1 MLGSKDTGH
10 RLILAAITVAAL
22 CLAVIRLD
30 YGSLYY
36 DEAAT
41 FFLAH
46 SPGAME
52 NDVNHGPFY
61 FSLMAFW
68 IGLGGES
75 EFWMRFFSALCFA
88 LTAPVV
94 YVIGR
99 TVDSRRVG
107 LYAACLAATS
117 PLLIHHARQ
126 ARMYPM
132 LTLFCSLALMSAALI
147 ISGWRDAQASQ
158 RLSPRK
164 GILWI
169 IYIAA
174 VLGGMCSHNTA
185 ALLPVVTTLILL
197 AAIAAAPRFRWRKL
211 RNLIAAN
218 MIVLALYLF
227 YLFSFSSTLN
237 SFNYWLQKE
246 RIQSLREILH
256 SALPIY
262 GNRHLFIQTAALAGL
277 FVLALW
283 VWRRRKEW
291 DWFGFIFIGPLGFP
305 MLTLAASLFIQ
316 PVFFTRVL
324 VWASIPYYVGC
335 AAGIVWLPNVGLRR
349 IALVG
354 LLLGSLYGVDSEHN
368 DLGPPWKLYD
378 QIARAV
384 AEAAPDDAVVLCPP
398 RLNLPFNYYW
408 RSHQHEAAMFGM
420 MYSDKTVR
428 PFQTPASGEVSK
440 WGLLG
445 EPRDVS
451 SLFDDYPKLWLAGR
465 GIGSPCEST
474 FQEQLSDRGQLVLE
488 RSLGNT
494 MLLVYERTDGQ
505 GE

>member
-1 MLGSKDTGH
+1 MLGSKDTRH
-10 RLILAAITVAAL
+10 RLILAAITMAAL

-36 DEAAT
+36 DEAMT

-46 SPGAME
+46 SPEAVE
-52 NDVNHGPFY
+52 NNVNHGPFY
-61 FSLMAFW
+61 FSLMASW
-68 IGLGGES
+68 IGLGGEGES
-75 EFWMRFFSALCFA
+75 WMRFFSVLCFV
-88 LTAPVV
+88 LTVPVV

-158 RLSPRK
+158 HLTPRK

-174 VLGGMCSHNTA
+174 AFGGMCSHNTA
-185 ALLPVVTTLILL
+185 ALLPVATTLIWL
-197 AAIAAAPRFRWRKL
+197 AAIAAAPQFRWRQL
-211 RNLIAAN
+211 RNIIVAN
-218 MIVLALYLF
+218 MIVLVLYLF
-227 YLFSFSSTLN
+227 YFSSTLN
-237 SFNYWLQKE
+237 DFNYWLQKD
-246 RIQSLREILH
+246 RMSSFGEILH
-256 SALPIY
+256 AAIPIY
-262 GNRHLFIQTAALAGL
+262 GNRHLLIQTVALIGL
-277 FVLALW
+277 CALALW
-283 VWRRRKEW
+283 GWRRRKEW
-291 DWFGFIFIGPLGFP
+291 DWFGFIFIGSLGFP
-305 MLTLAASLFIQ
+305 ILVLAASLFIQ

-335 AAGIVWLPNVGLRR
+335 AVGIVWLPNVGLRR
-349 IALVG
+349 IVLVG

-378 QIARAV
+378 QIAQAV
-384 AEAAPDDAVVLCPP
+384 AEAAHDDAVVLCPS
-398 RLNLPFNYYW
+398 RLVLLFNYYW
-408 RSHQHEAAMFGM
+408 RSHQHEAAIFGM
-420 MYSDKTVR
+420 RSDKTVY
-428 PFQTPASGEVSK
+428 PFQTPASGEVAK
-440 WGLLG
+440 WALLG
-445 EPRDVS
+445 EPRDVA
-451 SLFDDYPKLWLAGR
+451 SLFDDYSKLWLVGR
-465 GIGSPCEST
+465 RVGSSCEGV
-474 FQEQLSDRGQLVLE
+474 FQEQLSDRGRLVLK
-488 RSLGNT
+488 RGLGNT
-494 MLLVYERTDGQ
+494 MLLVYERMGGQ

>member
-1 MLGSKDTGH
+1 MLGSKDTRH

-46 SPGAME
+46 SPEAVKNNG
-52 NDVNHGPFY
+52 NHGPFY
-61 FSLMAFW
+61 FSLMASW
-68 IGLGGES
+68 ISLGGES
-75 EFWMRFFSALCFA
+75 ESWMRFFSALCFA

-99 TVDSRRVG
+99 TVDSRRAG

-158 RLSPRK
+158 HLTPRK
-164 GILWI
+164 GILWLL
-169 IYIAA
+169 YIAA

-197 AAIAAAPRFRWRKL
+197 AAIAAAPQFRWRRL
-211 RNLIAAN
+211 RNLIVAN

-227 YLFSFSSTLN
+227 YVSLTLN
-237 SFNYWLQKE
+237 NFNHWLQKD
-246 RIQSLREILH
+246 RMSSFREILRT
-256 SALPIY
+256 AIPIY
-262 GNRHLFIQTAALAGL
+262 GNRHLFIQTVALAGL
-277 FVLALW
+277 FALALW

-291 DWFGFIFIGPLGFP
+291 DWFGFIFIGSLGFP
-305 MLTLAASLFIQ
+305 MLILAASLFIQ

-324 VWASIPYYVGC
+324 VWASIP
-335 AAGIVWLPNVGLRR
+335 
-349 IALVG
+349 
-354 LLLGSLYGVDSEHN
+354 
-368 DLGPPWKLYD
+368 
-378 QIARAV
+378 
-384 AEAAPDDAVVLCPP
+384 
-398 RLNLPFNYYW
+398 NL
-408 RSHQHEAAMFGM
+408 
-420 MYSDKTVR
+420 
-428 PFQTPASGEVSK
+428 
-440 WGLLG
+440 
-445 EPRDVS
+445 
-451 SLFDDYPKLWLAGR
+451 
-465 GIGSPCEST
+465 
-474 FQEQLSDRGQLVLE
+474 
-488 RSLGNT
+488 
-494 MLLVYERTDGQ
+494 
-505 GE
+505 

>member
-1 MLGSKDTGH
+1 MLGSKDTRH
-10 RLILAAITVAAL
+10 RLILAAITMAAL

-46 SPGAME
+46 SPGAVE

-68 IGLGGES
+68 ISLGGES
-75 EFWMRFFSALCFA
+75 EFWLRFFSALCFA
-88 LTAPVV
+88 LTIPVV

-132 LTLFCSLALMSAALI
+132 LTLFCSLALMAAALI

-158 RLSPRK
+158 HLTPRK

-169 IYIAA
+169 LYIAA
-174 VLGGMCSHNTA
+174 VLGGMCIHNTA

-197 AAIAAAPRFRWRKL
+197 AAIAAAPQFRWRKL
-211 RNLIAAN
+211 WNLIAAN

-227 YLFSFSSTLN
+227 YFSSTLN

-256 SALPIY
+256 AALPIY
-262 GNRHLFIQTAALAGL
+262 GNRHLFVQTAALAGL
-277 FVLALW
+277 FALALW
-283 VWRRRKEW
+283 GWRRRKEW
-291 DWFGFIFIGPLGFP
+291 DWFGFIFIGSLGFP
-305 MLTLAASLFIQ
+305 MLMLAASLFIQ

-335 AAGIVWLPNVGLRR
+335 AVGIVWLPNVGLRR
-349 IALVG
+349 VALVG
-354 LLLGSLYGVDSEHN
+354 LLAGSLYGVDSEHKN
-368 DLGPPWKLYD
+368 LESPWKLYD
-378 QIARAV
+378 RIAQAV
-384 AEAAPDDAVVLCPP
+384 AEAAPDDAVTLCPP

-408 RSHQHEAAMFGM
+408 RSHQHEAAIFGM
-420 MYSDKTVR
+420 ISGKTVR
-428 PFQTPASGEVSK
+428 PFLTPASGEVSK
-440 WGLLG
+440 WRLLG
-445 EPRDVS
+445 EPRDGA
-451 SLFDDYPKLWLAGR
+451 SLFDDYSKLWLVSR
-465 GIGSPCEST
+465 DIIGSSCEDD
-474 FQEQLSDRGQLVLE
+474 FQEQLSDRGHLVLE

-494 MLLVYERTDGQ
+494 RLLVYERADG
-505 GE
+505 